1 MTSEE
6 TRLSETAA
14 QKTEAQK
21 ADAPKTSVQ
30 KAGQRKYPGP
40 FAWGLAVCLIA
51 SGIYL
56 SCYGVFH
63 TRAEQMMQE
72 LYDYCP
78 LPQQYTTDWLME
90 STYVLYRDLRQ
101 KSTAEPISYRELY
114 VHAREGCEWV
124 SDQEAEQRYLLEE
137 EDVPEFPHDNRVN
150 ENPPADSGRV
160 YAYLELL
167 DQYFENLEELFPN
180 LNTTFG
186 YRCEDVVTGES
197 VGNLTEDQMQPEDQ
211 YFYLS
216 FLFDAYGNCTV
227 EQAFCGDQTTDM
239 RKLASQAARQ
249 IRLENNSL
257 YLEMDE
263 AASVSMGTYLTLGAP
278 ANCRVV
284 YSMSNAEWERMRN
297 ANRIL
302 IREREYSVRQYG
314 EYAGYY
320 LSGADA
326 VLFLLGILVA
336 VGGLY
341 LPMSGGHR
349 EKTQRDLFLRLSCA
363 PEFLGVL
370 ILAQMSFGTVLAVR
384 MLGGFMSGTGVAAL
398 SKYVKFGGKNLIR
411 AELYIANLVVLLAL
425 FGVFWYIGIR
435 LREIRSLGI
444 RGYIKKR
451 SVIYQIFPFV
461 KSKTAELYDSLVHF
475 DVTRKA
481 NRMILKLV
489 LINGVILFVISNLWM
504 GGLAVALIYSVFL
517 YIVLRR
523 FISDLQGKYSV
534 LLKAFNEIAQGNP
547 NVQIKEDLG
556 VFEPFKPQMHRIQ
569 QGFRSAV
576 NEEVKSQR
584 MRAELITNVSHDLKT
599 PLTAIITYIDLL
611 KEEQITEEQRREYLD
626 TLERKSLRL
635 KALIEDLFE
644 ISKADSQNMSLNL
657 MEVDL
662 MNLVKQVA
670 FEMGDKF
677 AEQNLDLRMDFPEGK
692 VVLSLDSQR
701 TYRVYENLFGN
712 IAKYAMPGTRVYVSG
727 KVQEDQVIVVLKNIT
742 AQEIAVNPQEL
753 TERFVRGDSSRNTEG
768 SGLGLAIAKSFTQ
781 LQGGSLDIDVDGDLF
796 KVTTV
801 WSLNGNM

>member
-1 MTSEE
+1 MIPEE
-6 TRLSETAA
+6 TRLSETA
-14 QKTEAQK
+14 AQK

-40 FAWGLAVCLIA
+40 VAWGLAVCLIA

-63 TRAEQMMQE
+63 TRAEQMSQE
-72 LYDYCP
+72 LNDYCP
-78 LPQQYTTDWLME
+78 LAQQYTTDWLME
-90 STYVLYRDLRQ
+90 STYVLYRDLRH

-124 SDQEAEQRYLLEE
+124 LDESTEQRYFLEE
-137 EDVPEFPHDNRVN
+137 EETFVFPHDNR
-150 ENPPADSGRV
+150 ENLPADSGRV
-160 YAYLELL
+160 YTYLGLL
-167 DQYFENLEELFPN
+167 DQYFTNLEEFFPN

-227 EQAFCGDQTTDM
+227 EQAFCGDQTIDM
-239 RKLASQAARQ
+239 RKLASQSARQ

-278 ANCRVV
+278 VNCRVV
-284 YSMSNAEWERMRN
+284 YSLSNAEW
-297 ANRIL
+297 ARIQNGNGLL
-302 IREREYSVRQYG
+302 IREREYTVGQYG
-314 EYAGYY
+314 EYVGYY
-320 LSGADA
+320 MSGADA

-341 LPMSGGHR
+341 LPMSGERR
-349 EKTQRDLFLRLSCA
+349 EKAQRDLFLRLAYA
-363 PEFLGVL
+363 PEFLGAL

-384 MLGGFMSGTGVAAL
+384 MLGGFMSGKDVTVL
-398 SKYVKFGGKNLIR
+398 SRYVKFGGKNLIR
-411 AELYIANLVVLLAL
+411 TELYIANLVVLLAL

-523 FISDLQGKYSV
+523 FISDLQGKYSI

-556 VFEPFKPQMHRIQ
+556 VFEPFKPQMQRIQ

-670 FEMGDKF
+670 FEMGDKL

-801 WSLNGNM
+801 WSLNGNL